1 MSLRGVTIAL
11 VTLSNLGFNTH
22 VCGRGPVGGGGGGAS
37 YVLCPNH
44 VGLGRFCNK
53 NSQRSYLIASTVN
66 RFSGEGFNGFK
77 INTALSN
84 TLDVPCSSLV

>member
-1 MSLRGVTIAL
+1 MSLRGLTMAI

-22 VCGRGPVGGGGGGAS
+22 VYGRGLLGGGGGVRPMS
-37 YVLCPNH
+37 H
-44 VGLGRFCNK
+44 VIIMWAWGGFATK
-53 NSQRSYLIASTVN
+53 NSQGSYLIASTVN

-77 INTALSN
+77 IDTALSN